1 MSVKTT
7 IKVVL
12 RKAGDAWEATKE
24 YSLLDYVIVGGQTQ
38 YVCRKVDAA
47 TGVNKGHALAESEWW
62 EKCADAGE
70 MAETL
75 EGAVAELVASADE
88 AADAAN
94 NAANSATNVDAKV
107 DDHDVAV
114 TDGEGNTATYP
125 TATLTDVQVD
135 GESAVVDGVASVP
148 KIPKV
153 WANVMAVKDCAIKV
167 DGKIVELPAYQ
178 NVVIEDFKKVSV
190 FCDSNYYAPEYITKF
205 DIHNNGFVQNGVIYC
220 NSYGQSKDSTKTY
233 HAMSSLQKLNV
244 GGIGLMG
251 VKDCGIMFFKMSNL
265 KTLDTS
271 GWNTGDVTNMWDM
284 FSSCSS
290 LTSLDVSGFDT
301 KNVTS
306 MQYMFSNCSSLTSLD
321 VSGFDTK
328 NVTSMQGMF
337 SNCSSL
343 TSIDVSGFDTK
354 NVTSMQGMFYNCS
367 SLTSIDVSG
376 FDTKNVTTMQY
387 MFYGCSQLEKLDVS
401 TWDTENVTNMGGVFF
416 MWPKNNTKITS
427 LDVSGWKTGKVTQMG
442 STFIWF
448 DNLAEIIGYEDWDT
462 SSVQTLNPFLY
473 LPKITRLDL
482 SKWKTKSVTKFGD
495 ATGTYMFMK
504 GMNYLSELLLG
515 EGWGTNT
522 TAATLDLSQIN
533 HSGKQQMTD
542 ATWASMLTMYD
553 RATAGLT
560 NMTIKLHKNHNVPD
574 GWAAKMTERG
584 YTISY

>member
-24 YSLLDYVIVGGQTQ
+24 YSLLDYVIVDGQTQ

-47 TGVNKGHALAESEWW
+47 TGVNKGHKLTESEWW

-75 EGAVAELVASADE
+75 ESTVAELVTSADE

-135 GESAVVDGVASVP
+135 GESVVVDGVASVP

-167 DGKIVELPAYQ
+167 DGKIVELPAYE
-178 NVVIEDFKKVSV
+178 NVVIEDFTKVSV
-190 FCDSNYYAPEYITKF
+190 VCDSNYYAPEYITKF
-205 DIHNNGFVQNGVIYC
+205 DIHNNGFVKNGVMYC
-220 NSYGQSKDSTKTY
+220 CSYGQPKDSTKTY
-233 HAMSSLQKLNV
+233 HAMSSLQELNV

-271 GWNTGDVTNMWDM
+271 GWDTSNVTTMWD
-284 FSSCSS
+284 
-290 LTSLDVSGFDT
+290 
-301 KNVTS
+301 
-306 MQYMFSNCSSLTSLD
+306 MFSNCSSLTTL
-321 VSGFDTK
+321 
-328 NVTSMQGMF
+328 
-337 SNCSSL
+337 
-343 TSIDVSGFDTK
+343 
-354 NVTSMQGMFYNCS
+354 
-367 SLTSIDVSG
+367 DVSG

-387 MFYGCSQLEKLDVS
+387 MFYGCSQLEKIDVS
-401 TWDTENVTNMGGVFF
+401 MWNTENVTNMGAVFF
-416 MWPKNNTKITS
+416 MYPRTNKKITS
-427 LDVSGWKTGKVTQMG
+427 LDVSRWNTGKVTEMG

-448 DNLAEIIGYEDWDT
+448 DNLAEIFGYEGWDT
-462 SSVQTLNPFLY
+462 SSVQRLNPFLY

-482 SKWKTKSVTKFGD
+482 SKWNTKSVTQFGD
-495 ATGTYMFMK
+495 ATGVYMFMK
-504 GMNYLSELLLG
+504 GMSCLSELLLG
-515 EGWGTNT
+515 EGWGTNP

-533 HSGKQQMTD
+533 YSGKQQMTD

-553 RATAGLT
+553 RATAGLA

-574 GWAAKMTERG
+574 GWAAKMAERG